1 MCRTEEVFARI
12 AFDVDGRGVIS
23 GPESV
28 RSPREMIVNYQ
39 NQTVFIN
46 DQILLSRII
55 DYMNFEPCT
64 AAHVEVL
71 QAKTTGT
78 FLRRNPAT
86 TEERDSHPERIV

>member
-55 DYMNFEPCT
+55 DYTNFGPC
-64 AAHVEVL
+64 A
-71 QAKTTGT
+71 
-78 FLRRNPAT
+78 R
-86 TEERDSHPERIV
+86 